1 MNLRADQ
8 DPFSTR
14 TPKILVVDDE
24 DDVVNLVSFNLRA
37 TGMEVLVARN
47 GVEAVEVTRTAHPD
61 LVILDLM
68 MPELDGI
75 SVCELIR
82 QQPESAETPVI
93 MLTAWASDRARL
105 VGLQAGASD
114 YITKPFSPRE
124 LVRRV
129 QAILAENALRR
140 RAGSSSVELRHLAV
154 DLEHKR
160 VSVNGGDV
168 PLSADEF
175 RMLTLLVQAIF
186 ERSKPQLNPGSPK

>member
-1 MNLRADQ
+1 MNLRANQ
-8 DPFSTR
+8 EPLQAR
-14 TPKILVVDDE
+14 APKILVVDDE

-37 TGMEVLVARN
+37 AGMEVLVARN
-47 GVEAVEVTRTAHPD
+47 GLEAVEVTRVARPD

-75 SVCELIR
+75 TVCELIR

-93 MLTAWASDRARL
+93 MLTAWATDRARL

-129 QAILAENALRR
+129 QSLLAESSLRR
-140 RAGSSSVELRHLAV
+140 CAGTNLELRHLAV

-160 VSVNGGDV
+160 VTVNGGDV
-168 PLSADEF
+168 PLSVDEF

-186 ERSKPQLNPGSPK
+186 ERSHSPHKPGAPT

>member
-1 MNLRADQ
+1 MNPRTVQEPFQARA
-8 DPFSTR
+8 
-14 TPKILVVDDE
+14 PKILVVDDE

-37 TGMEVLVARN
+37 AGMEVLVARN
-47 GVEAVEVTRTAHPD
+47 GVEAVEVTRVTRPD

-93 MLTAWASDRARL
+93 MLTAWATDRARL

-129 QAILAENALRR
+129 QSLLAESSLRR
-140 RAGSSSVELRHLAV
+140 CAGTNLELRHLAV

-160 VSVNGGDV
+160 VTVNGGEV
-168 PLSADEF
+168 PLSVDEF

-186 ERSKPQLNPGSPK
+186 ERSHSLHKPGAPT

>member
-1 MNLRADQ
+1 MNPRTVQEPFQARA
-8 DPFSTR
+8 
-14 TPKILVVDDE
+14 PKILVVDDE

-37 TGMEVLVARN
+37 AGMEVLVARN
-47 GVEAVEVTRTAHPD
+47 GVEAVEVTRVTRPD

-82 QQPESAETPVI
+82 RQPESAETPVI
-93 MLTAWASDRARL
+93 MLTAWATDRARL

-129 QAILAENALRR
+129 QSLLAESSLRR
-140 RAGSSSVELRHLAV
+140 CAGTNLELRHLAV

-160 VSVNGGDV
+160 VTVNGGEV
-168 PLSADEF
+168 PLSVDEF

-186 ERSKPQLNPGSPK
+186 ERSHSLHKPGAPT

>member
-8 DPFSTR
+8 EPFQAR
-14 TPKILVVDDE
+14 APRVLVVDDE

-37 TGMEVLVARN
+37 AGMEVLVARN
-47 GVEAVEVTRTAHPD
+47 GVEAVEVTRVARPD

-82 QQPESAETPVI
+82 KQPESAETPVI
-93 MLTAWASDRARL
+93 MLTAWATDRARL

-129 QAILAENALRR
+129 QSLLAESSLRR
-140 RAGSSSVELRHLAV
+140 CAGTSLELRHLAV

-160 VSVNGGDV
+160 VTVNGGEV
-168 PLSADEF
+168 PLSVDEF

-186 ERSKPQLNPGSPK
+186 ERSHPHHKPGAPT

>member
-1 MNLRADQ
+1 MNAYGEPTACQ
-8 DPFSTR
+8 TPP
-14 TPKILVVDDE
+14 PKILVVDDE

-37 TGMEVLVARN
+37 AGMKVLVARD
-47 GVEAVEVTRTAHPD
+47 GVAAIDLTRREHPD

-82 QQPESAETPVI
+82 RQPDSADTPVI

-105 VGLQAGASD
+105 VGLQAGANE
-114 YITKPFSPRE
+114 YLTKPFSPRD

-129 QAILAENALRR
+129 QSLLAEHSLRR
-140 RAGSSSVELRHLAV
+140 RGGSNLELRHLAV
-154 DLEHKR
+154 DLEQKR
-160 VSVNGGDV
+160 VSVNGGEV

-175 RMLTLLVQAIF
+175 RMLTLLVKAIF
-186 ERSKPQLNPGSPK
+186 ERSDPQPKPGATE